1 MVLGKECLLH
11 QEEKFCLIEDQKE
24 EKKYQ
29 YRQNLIIRNK

>member
-1 MVLGKECLLH
+1 MVSGKECLHHLGG
-11 QEEKFCLIEDQKE
+11 KFCPIEDQKE